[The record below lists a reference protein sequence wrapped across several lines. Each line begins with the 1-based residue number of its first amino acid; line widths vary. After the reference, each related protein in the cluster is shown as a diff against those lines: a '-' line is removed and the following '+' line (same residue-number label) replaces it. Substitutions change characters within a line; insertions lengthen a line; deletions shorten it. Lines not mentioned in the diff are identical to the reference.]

1 MDANPPAEFRF
12 HYTKPVRGAS
22 LRFWSAICGRNR
34 YGACVLAISLFPG
47 DSALMLFL
55 LVVGAF
61 TLLGLQ
67 TDGLRMGMLFVGT
80 LLALIFAPMLAG
92 VLG

>member
-1 MDANPPAEFRF
+1 M
-12 HYTKPVRGAS
+12 
-22 LRFWSAICGRNR
+22 
-34 YGACVLAISLFPG
+34 LALSLFPG

-67 TDGLRMGMLFVGT
+67 TDGLRMAMLFVGT